1 MCGRSSLSFLLS
13 DGRMIFLLMS
23 VRLSGLVCLQANCI
37 IRVSSILLE
46 SVLVVSLDTYLFFYL
61 QYSTCTFTF
70 TIYEGLIQSQKP
82 QKMIAAQLH
91 VPFKIILILY
101 THVILKLNVDP

>member
-1 MCGRSSLSFLLS
+1 MWSFFVVFSSVGWS
-13 DGRMIFLLMS
+13 DDISIDVCPS
-23 VRLSGLVCLQANCI
+23 VCLVCLQGNCI

-46 SVLVVSLDTYLFFYL
+46 SVLVGSLDTYLFFYL